1 MEEPEVVA
9 KKFVM
14 VVNSS
19 ITELIREKHGRFLQ
33 LEIPDF
39 CGSQTRITIV
49 RQSGLFL
56 RNVLAC
62 CRHFGCCG
70 SMRD

>member
-33 LEIPDF
+33 LETRSF
-39 CGSQTRITIV
+39 CVS
-49 RQSGLFL
+49 
-56 RNVLAC
+56 
-62 CRHFGCCG
+62 
-70 SMRD
+70 